1 MSVSSRADPGAPT
14 GLVLRAYSNFAEV
27 LCGGERL
34 IARLRGRLRLD
45 GKAVLTGDHV
55 ELELHGEGKALIT
68 GIEPRRTQLVRP
80 PVANIDLAII
90 VFTTESPPLNPGLVD
105 RLLILARHAGL
116 DAVLCLNKTDLASA
130 DDLAAVRATYAGAGF
145 PLLFVSAV
153 RRANLDQLVQQ
164 LHGRVAVLAG
174 QSGVGKSTLLNAIL
188 PDIDLAVGELSHK
201 VQRGRHT
208 TRSVQLLPVGAGWIA
223 DAPGFVQ
230 LDLPPIEPNR
240 LQDYYPEFAAWS
252 GGCRFDDCQHDQ
264 EPDCRVKAAVESGRI
279 DDGRY
284 QRYLEFLHEL
294 QARPR
299 Y

>member
-1 MSVSSRADPGAPT
+1 MSVSSRANQSSTT
-14 GLVLRAYSNFAEV
+14 GLVLKAYSNFAEV
-27 LCGGERL
+27 LCDGQRL
-34 IARLRGRLRLD
+34 IARMRGRLRLD
-45 GKAVLTGDHV
+45 GKAVLTGDRV
-55 ELELHGEGKALIT
+55 GLALQGEGKALIT
-68 GIEPRRTQLVRP
+68 NIEPRRTQLVRP

-116 DAVLCLNKTDLASA
+116 DAVLCLNKIDLAA
-130 DDLAAVRATYAGAGF
+130 PDDLAAVRATYAGAGF
-145 PLLFVSAV
+145 PLLLVSAV
-153 RRANLDQLVQQ
+153 TNANLNELVRV
-164 LHGRVAVLAG
+164 LGTRVAVLAG
-174 QSGVGKSTLLNAIL
+174 QSGVGKSTLLNTIL
-188 PDIDLAVGELSHK
+188 PDLDLAVGELSRK

-264 EPDCRVKAAVESGRI
+264 EPDCRVKAAVESGQI

-284 QRYLEFLHEL
+284 RRYLEFLHEL